1 MSAVIR
7 THSYCTGQK
16 FISLTL
22 VSQPFN
28 VEMIGLKLVVQ
39 SVFLA
44 VSKQFSRRH
53 GFNVCMYPFRYYP
66 PSRYAGQTSVCLSV
80 PLYVSNMVR
89 YEYGKKNQCSFWREN
104 KSIIYENKFQQ
115 LSEGCSKHSTSKKLV

>member
-7 THSYCTGQK
+7 THSYCNGQK
-16 FISLTL
+16 FISPLTL
-22 VSQPFN
+22 VSQLFN
-28 VEMIGLKLVVQ
+28 AEVIGLKSVVK

-53 GFNVCMYPFRYYP
+53 NFNVCMYSFRYFP
-66 PSRYAGQTSVCLSV
+66 SSRYAGQMSVCPSV

-89 YEYGKKNQCSFWREN
+89 YAYGK
-104 KSIIYENKFQQ
+104 
-115 LSEGCSKHSTSKKLV
+115 